1 MKLTKSQ
8 ARYITAI
15 YELSACY
22 EGVRVIDIA
31 ERLSLSKASV
41 SLSMKKLAQKGLIR
55 KDVERHVY
63 LTKDGERHAIRMMN
77 KFELLKRFLVE
88 VIGVDKEVAG
98 NDASAIEHV
107 ISVDSLCAIC
117 RFTGRVQAKNEC
129 ESFCP
134 MPLET
139 EASCH
144 TDSI

>member
-8 ARYITAI
+8 ARYISTV
-15 YELSACY
+15 YELSVGNA
-22 EGVRVIDIA
+22 GARVIDIA
-31 ERLSLSKASV
+31 EKLSLSKASV
-41 SLSMKKLAQKGLIR
+41 SLSMKKLTQKGLVR
-55 KDVERHVY
+55 KNAERHVY
-63 LTKDGERHAIRMMN
+63 LTKDGEHHAVRMMN
-77 KFELLKRFLVE
+77 KFELLKRFLIE
-88 VIGVDKEVAG
+88 IIGVDKEVAG

-117 RFTGRVQAKNEC
+117 RFTGRLQAKNEW

-144 TDSI
+144 TASI